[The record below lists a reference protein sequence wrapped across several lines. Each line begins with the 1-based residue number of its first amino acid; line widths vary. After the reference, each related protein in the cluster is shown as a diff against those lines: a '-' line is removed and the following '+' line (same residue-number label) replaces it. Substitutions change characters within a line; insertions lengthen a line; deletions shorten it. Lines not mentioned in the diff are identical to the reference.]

1 MCALKVWLVNLS
13 TRNPHCGSDQEKKKK
28 ETVQQRKVVHEENE
42 IKGLEQGMTKERT
55 DA

>member
-1 MCALKVWLVNLS
+1 MCFKGVTGKSLHKKPSLWFRS
-13 TRNPHCGSDQEKKKK
+13 REKKK

-55 DA
+55 DV